1 MKIRPPKRENV
12 SIMKSMN
19 EKIKKIDQQ
28 IDEEAEEDET
38 EQTKEE
44 NEFDLEFLECEKRH
58 VFLILMFV
66 GGFYGAYT
74 YSIRG
79 GVFCNAQTANFVLFA
94 MSIGSGNLMKGLY
107 YLVPMT
113 AYLLGTIVSE
123 TLPSPIKRHHRFRWD
138 TILIAIEIAAVIL
151 LGFIPDSAPFQIT
164 QITINIICS
173 MQYNTFRQARGV
185 PMATTFCT
193 NHVRQLGIHIVKA
206 IKHPE
211 NEAFSNRAVL
221 HLGML
226 VIFVCGGAVSTWL
239 CSLFGGKAIWFALI
253 PLAFLLA
260 QLVYA
265 DLIKEKEVFYMT
277 PKGH

>member
-1 MKIRPPKRENV
+1 M
-12 SIMKSMN
+12 SIMRGMN
-19 EKIKKIDQQ
+19 EKIKKINQQ
-28 IDEEAEEDET
+28 IDEEMEEEET
-38 EQTKEE
+38 EETKEIEEE
-44 NEFDLEFLECEKRH
+44 NSFDLEFLECEKRH

-94 MSIGSGNLMKGLY
+94 MSIGNGQLMKGLY

-123 TLPSPIKRHHRFRWD
+123 ALPSPIKRHHIFRWD
-138 TILIAIEIAAVIL
+138 TLLIAIEILAVIL

-164 QITINIICS
+164 QITINILCS
-173 MQYNTFRQARGV
+173 MQYNTFRQARGI

-211 NEAFSNRAVL
+211 NKGFSNRAIL

-226 VIFVCGGAVSTWL
+226 LIFICGGAVSAWL
-239 CSLFGGKAIWFALI
+239 CSVFSGKAIWFALI
-253 PLAFLLA
+253 PLIFLFV

-265 DLIKEKEVFYMT
+265 DLIKEKEVLDMT